1 MILRYEILTEIFRMN
16 SYSKIYFE
24 AVKRPLKCEIKGI
37 GEIISHSTSHKS
49 YKITEKCKERRLIL
63 LSEFKKLRDLIN

>member
-1 MILRYEILTEIFRMN
+1 MRN
-16 SYSKIYFE
+16 
-24 AVKRPLKCEIKGI
+24 KGI